1 MQDFKTIRFSEHD
14 QVATLTLD
22 NPSKRNALDTE
33 MRVEIAQVIAHIR
46 SEPSI
51 RALILTGAN
60 GHFCS
65 GGDLRNIA
73 TIGLDN
79 LGWRRR
85 LQELHDWLQ
94 DLALLDRP
102 VIAAVDG
109 AAAGAGFSLALVA
122 DFILATPRA
131 RFCMSFLKVG
141 LVPDCGAFYTLP
153 RIVGVQRAK
162 EIMLSARDIEAQEAL
177 ELGIAMELHEPDQLM
192 ARANALAASFVN
204 ASPMAVSMIKRSL
217 AAWGGD
223 LASSL
228 ELEVNA
234 QALAVGTQEH
244 KTEVNKFL
252 NKEQLA
258 FQWPVKNSKQ

>member
-1 MQDFKTIRFSEHD
+1 MQDFKTIRFSVAD

-22 NPSKRNALDTE
+22 NPSKRNALDSD
-33 MRVEIAQVIAHIR
+33 MRIEIAEVVDHVR
-46 SEPSI
+46 KEPSI

-79 LGWRRR
+79 QGWRKR
-85 LQELHDWLQ
+85 LQDLHEWLQ
-94 DLALLDRP
+94 QLALLDKP

-109 AAAGAGFSLALVA
+109 AAAGAGFSLAMVA

-162 EIMLSARDIEAQEAL
+162 EIMMSARDIEAAEAL
-177 ELGIAMELHEPDQLM
+177 QLGIAMELHEPEKLM
-192 ARANALAASFVN
+192 VRANALAASFVN
-204 ASPMAVSMIKRSL
+204 ASPMAMSMIKRSL
-217 AAWGGD
+217 AGWGGD
-223 LASSL
+223 LRELL

-258 FQWPVKNSKQ
+258 FQWPVNK

>member
-1 MQDFKTIRFSEHD
+1 MQDFKTIRFSVQNHI
-14 QVATLTLD
+14 ATLTLD
-22 NPSKRNALDTE
+22 NPSKRNALDSE
-33 MRVEIAQVIAHIR
+33 MRIEIAEVIEQVR
-46 SEPSI
+46 KEPSI

-79 LGWRRR
+79 QGWRKR
-85 LQELHDWLQ
+85 LQDLHDWLQ
-94 DLALLDRP
+94 RLVLLDKP

-141 LVPDCGAFYTLP
+141 LVPDCAAFYTLP

-162 EIMLSARDIEAQEAL
+162 EIMMSARDVEAAEAL
-177 ELGIAMELHEPDQLM
+177 QLGLAMELHTPENLLV
-192 ARANALAASFVN
+192 RANALAASFVN
-204 ASPMAVSMIKRSL
+204 ASPMALSMIKRSL
-217 AAWGGD
+217 AGWGGD
-223 LASSL
+223 LGTSL

-234 QALAVGTQEH
+234 QALAVGTAEH
-244 KTEVNKFL
+244 KTEVKKFL
-252 NKEQLA
+252 DKEQLA
-258 FQWPVKNSKQ
+258 FQWPTNK

>member
-1 MQDFKTIRFSEHD
+1 MQDFKTIRFSVAE

-22 NPSKRNALDTE
+22 NPTKRNALDSQ
-33 MRVEIAQVIAHIR
+33 MRIEIAEVIEHVR
-46 SEPSI
+46 KEPSI

-65 GGDLRNIA
+65 GGDLKNIA

-85 LQELHDWLQ
+85 LQDLHDWLQ
-94 DLALLDRP
+94 ELVLLDKP

-177 ELGIAMELHEPDQLM
+177 QLGIAMELHAPENLM
-192 ARANALAASFVN
+192 ARANTLAASFVN

-217 AAWGGD
+217 AGWGGD
-223 LASSL
+223 LSPSL
-228 ELEVNA
+228 EFEVNA

-244 KTEVNKFL
+244 KTEVKKFL
-252 NKEQLA
+252 DKEQLA
-258 FQWPVKNSKQ
+258 FQWPVNK

>member
-1 MQDFKTIRFSEHD
+1 MQDFKTIRFSVEN
-14 QVATLTLD
+14 QVATLMLD
-22 NPSKRNALDTE
+22 NPSKRNALDTD
-33 MRVEIAQVIAHIR
+33 MRLEIAQVIAHVR
-46 SEPSI
+46 QEPSI

-79 LGWRRR
+79 QGWRKR
-85 LQELHDWLQ
+85 LQ
-94 DLALLDRP
+94 DLHEWLQQLVLLDKP

-162 EIMLSARDIEAQEAL
+162 EIMMSARDIDASEAL
-177 ELGIAMELHEPDQLM
+177 QLGIAMELHEPDNLM
-192 ARANALAASFVN
+192 ARANALATSFVK
-204 ASPMAVSMIKRSL
+204 ASPMAMSMIKRSL
-217 AAWGGD
+217 AGWGGD
-223 LASSL
+223 LSSSL

-234 QALAVGTQEH
+234 QSLAVGTKEH
-244 KTEVNKFL
+244 KTEVKKFL
-252 NKEQLA
+252 EKEQLA
-258 FQWPVKNSKQ
+258 FQWPIHK